1 MECRPTRHPLTVI
14 DRSVAHPTTGTL
26 AHVERNTQPRE
37 GRCSDGDR
45 RPAQIP
51 VRFADHGE
59 KGRPADREYGQRG
72 PKLDAG
78 MTLRAAGQCGKAT
91 RGEGHLSGPCT
102 CSNPVTMAPMLE
114 SSSSGEPCNDS
125 RTVSKMVPPLRT

>member
-26 AHVERNTQPRE
+26 AHVDRNAAAGWASDGDRRP
-37 GRCSDGDR
+37 SDGDR

-91 RGEGHLSGPCT
+91 RGRRP
-102 CSNPVTMAPMLE
+102 PK
-114 SSSSGEPCNDS
+114 
-125 RTVSKMVPPLRT
+125 RTVHHAAPR